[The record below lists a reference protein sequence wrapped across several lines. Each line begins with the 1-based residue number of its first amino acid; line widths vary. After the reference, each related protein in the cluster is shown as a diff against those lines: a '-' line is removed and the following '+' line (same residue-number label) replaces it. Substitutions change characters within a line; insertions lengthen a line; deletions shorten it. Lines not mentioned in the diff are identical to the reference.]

1 VQEKSEIPARIRR
14 GWQKLLLLT
23 AFALLIS
30 LSIAVPKTAQIP
42 GTLSQYARV
51 DDLPIP
57 EALRALGHSVDHYLN
72 ERYEAALNALP
83 DEQSAMASNIGDYVL
98 LYRAKSNL
106 MQDRDKEALRDF
118 RLLES
123 RYPQSPLVE
132 DALTGQ
138 CQALLR
144 LNEPKHVLTI
154 LKDSRI
160 QKDSE
165 IKYFEAR
172 ALELAGEKAKA
183 IELYLALYS
192 GYPKSG
198 ASALAE
204 HNLQLLSPGALKGK
218 RNYSYRLL
226 RAESLLKAN
235 DAQGARPGLLALGG
249 VAAPDTESSQ
259 KRILLLADVEYRL
272 GKTTVA
278 LTHLRKITAKNPA
291 NEAKAIRLEGA
302 CYRRLKREAAFLS
315 QRDKA
320 LKLYPLSAETE
331 ELCYSVA
338 TYFDVS
344 YEPAKS
350 NRAYKILY
358 DHFPKGRYAERSLW
372 KLAINCYFQK
382 EYNEAAQGF
391 WRYLLAYPNPATAG
405 SAMYWMGRCYENL
418 GGTSNARY
426 LYGRVQALSNHG
438 YLGQCA
444 RTSLAAT
451 GKSGVFPIMEIPGI
465 NFEKVTETCDA
476 IQLTPVSLP
485 DPSSDVIP
493 NIERARRLWAA
504 ELTDLAVFELRWA
517 GRRFPKDTKPLSF
530 IISRIYSTKENY
542 LKAIAGLRD
551 LIPNYNNRP
560 MATVP
565 EEVWQGLF
573 PVRHWDFISAQAA
586 IMKIDPSL
594 ILGLIRQE
602 SSFNEN
608 ARSSANA
615 RGLMQILPG
624 TGQQLARQAG
634 IKRFTAK
641 KLYQA
646 ETNITLGTVY
656 LSSLLRRYGRV
667 ELALAAY
674 NAGSSRAD
682 LWLNRFGNTDMA
694 EFVEQIPFSET
705 RGYIKQV
712 LSNQALYALL
722 VPSAAPENR

>member
-1 VQEKSEIPARIRR
+1 
-14 GWQKLLLLT
+14 LLLT
-23 AFALLIS
+23 AFAVLIS
-30 LSIAVPKTAQIP
+30 LSISIPKTAKAIVGGAAQLP
-42 GTLSQYARV
+42 ATLSQYARV
-51 DDLPIP
+51 DDLRLP
-57 EALRALGHSVDHYLN
+57 EALRALKQSVEHYLN
-72 ERYEAALNALP
+72 EQYEAALSVLP
-83 DEQSAMASNIGDYVL
+83 DEQSAIASNIGDYVL

-106 MQDRDKEALRDF
+106 MQDRDKEALNDF

-204 HNLQLLSPGALKGK
+204 HNLILLSPGALKGK
-218 RNYSYRLL
+218 RNYSQRLL
-226 RAESLLKAN
+226 RAENLLKAN
-235 DAQGARPGLLALGG
+235 DAQGARSVLLALGR
-249 VAAPDTESSQ
+249 VAAPDAESSQ
-259 KRILLLADVEYRL
+259 KRYLLLADVEYRL
-272 GKTTVA
+272 GKTTTA
-278 LTHLRKITAKNPA
+278 LTHLRRITAKNPA
-291 NEAKAIRLEGA
+291 NDAMAIRLEGA
-302 CYRRLKREAAFLS
+302 CYRRLKRDAAFLS

-320 LKLYPLSAETE
+320 LRLYPLSAETE

-338 TYFDVS
+338 TYFDVG
-344 YEPAKS
+344 YETAKS
-350 NRAYKILY
+350 NQAYKILY

-372 KLAINCYFQK
+372 KLAINRYFQK
-382 EYNEAAQGF
+382 EYIEAAQGF
-391 WRYLLAYPNPATAG
+391 WRYLLAYPNPATAS
-405 SAMYWMGRCYENL
+405 SAMYWMGRCFEML

-426 LYGRVQALSNHG
+426 LYGRVQALSNNG

-444 RTSLAAT
+444 RKSLASI
-451 GKSGVFPIMEIPGI
+451 GKSGAFPAIAIPGI
-465 NFEKVTETCDA
+465 DFEKVAKACDG
-476 IQLTPVSLP
+476 IEITPVSFT
-485 DPSSDVIP
+485 DPSSNVIP
-493 NIERARRLWAA
+493 SIERARRLWAA
-504 ELTDLAVFELRWA
+504 DLTDLAIFELRWA
-517 GRRFPKDTKPLSF
+517 SRRFPKDSKPLSF

-551 LIPNYNNRP
+551 LIPNYSNRP
-560 MATVP
+560 IATLP
-565 EEVWQGLF
+565 DEVWQALF
-573 PVRHWDFISAQAA
+573 PVRYLDVLSAPAA
-586 IMKIDPSL
+586 RMKIDPSL

-602 SSFNEN
+602 SSFNEK
-608 ARSSANA
+608 AHSAANA
-615 RGLMQILPG
+615 RGLMQIVPG

-641 KLYQA
+641 KLYHA
-646 ETNITLGTVY
+646 ETNITLGTIY
-656 LSSLLRRYGRV
+656 LSSLLQRYGRV

-674 NAGSSRAD
+674 NAGNSRVD
-682 LWLNRFGNTDMA
+682 LWLNKFGDTDMA

-722 VPSAAPENR
+722 VTSAAPEN